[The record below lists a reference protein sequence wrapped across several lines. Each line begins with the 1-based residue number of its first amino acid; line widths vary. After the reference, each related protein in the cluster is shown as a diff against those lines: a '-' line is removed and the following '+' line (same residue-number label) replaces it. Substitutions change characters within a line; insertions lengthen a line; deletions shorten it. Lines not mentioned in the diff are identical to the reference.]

1 MKDLT
6 AIILCGG
13 KGIRLRPLTIDT
25 PKPLIKI
32 NNEPIL
38 SHVIKHLK
46 SHGIKQYVIATGY
59 QSHKIKDFMDK
70 NYAELDYRLI
80 DSGDTD
86 ILSRVKDC
94 IKNIKTDILLC
105 YGDTISNINL
115 TDLVNFH
122 KKNIND
128 VIISSYPIMIPF
140 GVMELNDQGYVK
152 SFVEKPILSN
162 VMNIG
167 YYYFGKRDF
176 KIIEE
181 NNGIISLLDAL
192 IKSKRLKCYKHN
204 GIHITINT
212 LAELENANEN
222 IKKIFK

>member
-46 SHGIKQYVIATGY
+46 SHGIKKYIIATGY
-59 QSHKIKDFMDK
+59 QSHKIKDFMDNNHAK
-70 NYAELDYRLI
+70 LNYKLI

-94 IKNIKTDILLC
+94 IRNIKTDILLC
-105 YGDTISNINL
+105 YGAVSYTHL
-115 TDLVNFH
+115 TL
-122 KKNIND
+122 
-128 VIISSYPIMIPF
+128 PT
-140 GVMELNDQGYVK
+140 
-152 SFVEKPILSN
+152 
-162 VMNIG
+162 
-167 YYYFGKRDF
+167 KR
-176 KIIEE
+176 IV
-181 NNGIISLLDAL
+181 
-192 IKSKRLKCYKHN
+192 
-204 GIHITINT
+204 
-212 LAELENANEN
+212 
-222 IKKIFK
+222 